1 VTAAS
6 VAGRRFVR
14 AADGSGR
21 VCVGVVNGSE
31 VSLLGTDDML
41 ATLTAAALPAAVDTI
56 ALLDEETCE
65 LAPPWTL
72 LMPLVAPET
81 WGAGVTYERSRD
93 ARVHESS
100 VADVYDLV
108 YDAERP
114 ELFLKDAG
122 GRRTVGPGQPIRVRA
137 DSSWTVPEPEV
148 AIVLDGNG
156 AAVAATIA
164 NDVTARDI
172 EGANPLYLPQAKT
185 FAGSC
190 SLGPALVVPADWGVP
205 FELELRILGPHGDPV
220 FEGSTSTASMR
231 RSVSE
236 LLGFLLRDNRV
247 APGTV
252 LMTGTGVIP
261 PDGVA
266 LGSGQTVEIRVPGIG
281 TLRNPVAAADRGA
294 G

>member
-1 VTAAS
+1 VTSAS
-6 VAGRRFVR
+6 IAGRRFLR

-21 VCVGVVNGSE
+21 VCVGVVNHSE

-41 ATLTAAALPAAVDTI
+41 GVLTASALPAAVETVE
-56 ALLDEETCE
+56 LLDEQTCE

-72 LMPLVAPET
+72 LTPLVAPET

-108 YDAERP
+108 YGAERP
-114 ELFLKDAG
+114 ELFLKDAA
-122 GRRTVGPGQPIRVRA
+122 GRRTVGPGQPISVRS
-137 DSSWTVPEPEV
+137 DSSWTVPEPEL
-148 AIVLDGNG
+148 AIVLDADG

-164 NDVTARDI
+164 NDVSARDI

-190 SLGPALVVPADWGVP
+190 SLGPAVVVPADWGVP
-205 FELELRILGPHGDPV
+205 FELELRIIGPYGDPLFV
-220 FEGSTSTASMR
+220 GSTSTASMR
-231 RSVSE
+231 RSVGE
-236 LLGFLLRDNRV
+236 LLGFLLRDNRL

-261 PDGVA
+261 PDGVT
-266 LGSGQTVEIRVPGIG
+266 LGAGQIVEITVPGIG
-281 TLRNPVAAADRGA
+281 TLRNSVAAVHA
-294 G
+294 GSL